1 MIKLSDKQKTALVI
15 LEDNETNELLYG
27 GGAGGAKSFLGCFWV
42 LKMCL
47 KYPGT
52 RYLIGRSVLKTLKET
67 TIKTLF
73 EVISKQQIPPNVYR
87 YNAQTNEI
95 VFYNKS
101 EIIFKDLF
109 SYPSDPNFDEL
120 GSLEITG
127 CFIDEAIQVKEKA
140 KNIVK
145 SRIRFNLDKYCDT
158 CGSQIKKEIL
168 KVNEDGKPIL
178 WKCDKSHTTKG
189 LIPKMLYTSNPGK
202 GWLYKEFYQPYIKNQ
217 LPENKKFVQSLL
229 TDNPYISEYYAENLE
244 SLDKESK
251 QRLLHGNWDYEAD
264 GYVYDES
271 KVNRFKLSDIDISTG
286 QIINYA
292 DVADS
297 GIDYFSMP
305 IACIIDHKVYII
317 DWIYTQK
324 PIEYWMPLVIETIQ
338 KYNIQKSFFES
349 NNQGL
354 VATKYLKDKIGKP
367 YDSTIFAIKETSN
380 KHARIKL
387 QAEVDIIPNF
397 YFLSNHEGM
406 YTQALEHLFQ
416 YRFDQTFK
424 IDDAPDSLSG
434 LSKQSMFYRSKKN
447 NS

>member
-1 MIKLSDKQKTALVI
+1 MKCSMAEVH
-15 LEDNETNELLYG
+15 NAG
-27 GGAGGAKSFLGCFWV
+27 GGKSVLGCFWV

-52 RYLIGRSVLKTLKET
+52 RWLIGRSILKTLKET

-73 EVISKQQIPPNVYR
+73 EVLQMQEIPKQAYK
-87 YNAQTNEI
+87 YNAQTNELI
-95 VFYNKS
+95 FYNKS

-145 SRIRFNLDKYCDT
+145 SRIRFKLDKY
-158 CGSQIKKEIL
+158 
-168 KVNEDGKPIL
+168 N
-178 WKCDKSHTTKG
+178 

-202 GWLYKEFYQPYIKNQ
+202 GWLYKEFYKPYLNNTLQ
-217 LPENKKFVQSLL
+217 NNKKFVQSLL

-251 QRLLHGNWDYEAD
+251 QRLLHGNWDYEQE
-264 GYVYDES
+264 GFIYDES
-271 KVNRFKLSDIDISTG
+271 KMNWFELKDIDVSTG

-297 GIDYFSMP
+297 GMDYFSMP
-305 IACIIDHKVYII
+305 IACIIMHKVYII

-324 PIEYWMPLVIETIQ
+324 PIEFWLPLVIDGI
-338 KYNIQKSFFES
+338 KKHNIQKTFFES
-349 NNQGL
+349 NNMGL
-354 VATKYLKDKIGKP
+354 VATKYLKTQIGKP
-367 YDSTIFAIKETSN
+367 YDTTIYAVKETSN

-387 QAEVDIIPNF
+387 QAEVDIIHNF
-397 YFLSNHEGM
+397 YFLSNSEGM
-406 YTQALEHLFQ
+406 YSQALEHLFQ
-416 YRFDQTFK
+416 YRFDQSFK

-434 LSKQSMFYRSKKN
+434 LSKQSMNYRSKKIVDK
-447 NS
+447 

>member
-1 MIKLSDKQKTALVI
+1 MIKLSDKQKQALEI
-15 LEDNETNELLYG
+15 LQDNETNELLFG
-27 GGAGGAKSFLGCFWV
+27 GAAGGAKSFLGCFWA

-52 RYLIGRSVLKTLKET
+52 RWLIGRSILKTLKET

-73 EVISKQQIPPNVYR
+73 EVLQMQEIPKQAYK
-87 YNAQTNEI
+87 YNAQTNELI
-95 VFYNKS
+95 FYNKS

-145 SRIRFNLDKYCDT
+145 SRIRFKLDEY
-158 CGSQIKKEIL
+158 
-168 KVNEDGKPIL
+168 N
-178 WKCDKSHTTKG
+178 

-202 GWLYKEFYQPYIKNQ
+202 GWLYKEFYKPYLKNT

-251 QRLLHGNWDYEAD
+251 QRLLHGNWDYEQE
-264 GYVYDES
+264 GFIYDES
-271 KVNRFKLSDIDISTG
+271 KMNWFELKDIDVSTG

-297 GIDYFSMP
+297 GMDYFSMP
-305 IACIIDHKVYII
+305 IACIIMHKVYII

-324 PIEYWMPLVIETIQ
+324 PIEFWLPLVIDGI
-338 KYNIQKSFFES
+338 KKHNIQKTFFES
-349 NNQGL
+349 NNMGL
-354 VATKYLKDKIGKP
+354 VATKYLKTQIGKP
-367 YDSTIFAIKETSN
+367 YDTTIYAIKETSN

-387 QAEVDIIPNF
+387 QAEVDIIHNF
-397 YFLSNHEGM
+397 YFLSNHQGL
-406 YTQALEHLFQ
+406 YSQALEHLFQ
-416 YRFDQTFK
+416 YRFDQSFK

-434 LSKQSMFYRSKKN
+434 LSKQSMNYRSKKIVN
-447 NS
+447 N